1 MSNKRTITTLLG
13 GLAGAVAVT
22 LLNETLRK
30 TRLQEDAPQ
39 LQKLGMDAGKKILK
53 KAGADVPSEE
63 KLYWGTMLGDL
74 VANTLYYAA
83 AAGGQS
89 KAARTTAMGLLA
101 GIGGVVLPKTL
112 GLKTAPSG
120 LNAKRKLLT
129 TAYYLVG
136 AWVAGIV
143 THKLTEVTGE

>member
-1 MSNKRTITTLLG
+1 MENGTLKTLLA
-13 GLAGAVAVT
+13 GLAGAIAVT
-22 LLNETLRK
+22 LLNETLRR
-30 TRLQEDAPQ
+30 TSLEEDAPQ

-53 KAGADVPSEE
+53 KAGAEVPSDE
-63 KLYWGTMLGDL
+63 KLYWGTMAGDL

-112 GLKTAPSG
+112 GLKSEPTG
-120 LNAKRKLLT
+120 HNAKRKLLT

-136 AWVAGIV
+136 AWVADIV
-143 THKLTEVTGE
+143 AEKLTEA